1 MSSKGFDL
9 ADNICLDSVAI
20 ASMAHFIYNY
30 GDKVSKAELQN
41 SERGLIDA
49 IHKHI
54 EKCNELIA
62 LHS

>member
-1 MSSKGFDL
+1 MSNKGFELTDK
-9 ADNICLDSVAI
+9 ICLDGIAI

-30 GDKVSKAELQN
+30 AGKVNNAEVQN
-41 SERGLIDA
+41 CERKLIDA
-49 IHKHI
+49 IRKHI